1 MALRLD
7 SIRSIPSCLGL
18 LLPEEIWLQLRNWGA
33 GRDRIRCNLSAWGS
47 CTAAISTDGMDL
59 GGTPSNLV
67 GFPPG
72 TRNRCGL
79 GSCSAGVGFYLLQ
92 LRVTGP
98 TPGSR
103 QGTCSFSL
111 GGSLYYSCIKFVNG
125 LTLPLWGLTL
135 LSAPD
140 SHCSPSLPR
149 PPFRVVFNLVRLAIP
164 PGQSTGHTFAV

>member
-33 GRDRIRCNLSAWGS
+33 GRDRIRCNSSDWGS

-79 GSCSAGVGFYLLQ
+79 GSCIAGVVFYLLH
-92 LRVTGP
+92 LRGTAPPP
-98 TPGSR
+98 TSTIP
-103 QGTCSFSL
+103 TCPFSL
-111 GGSLYYSCIKFVNG
+111 V
-125 LTLPLWGLTL
+125 
-135 LSAPD
+135 
-140 SHCSPSLPR
+140 
-149 PPFRVVFNLVRLAIP
+149 
-164 PGQSTGHTFAV
+164 